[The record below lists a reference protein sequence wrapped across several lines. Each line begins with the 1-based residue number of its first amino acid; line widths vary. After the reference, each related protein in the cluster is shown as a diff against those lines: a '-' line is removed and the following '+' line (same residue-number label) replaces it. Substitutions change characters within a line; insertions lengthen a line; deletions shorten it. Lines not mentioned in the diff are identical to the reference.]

1 MNKEKND
8 KTLLLFFKCKN
19 RKRRKH
25 STLKSQS
32 WPFEYTLLMH
42 YDNDNPI
49 NY

>member
-1 MNKEKND
+1 MNKEEND
-8 KTLLLFFKCKN
+8 KT
-19 RKRRKH
+19 KH
-25 STLKSQS
+25 SKLKSQS